1 MAVAVEN
8 AAQERLLVRHA
19 TQRGAQLSKAIK
31 EAHTIKD
38 VHAAQRGA
46 QLSKAIK
53 EAHAIKDVHAA
64 QRGAQLSRFVRRA
77 LRAPSVV
84 SAR

>member
-1 MAVAVEN
+1 MVMCVGVAVAVAVAVEN

-19 TQRGAQLSKAIK
+19 T
-31 EAHTIKD
+31 
-38 VHAAQRGA
+38 QRGA